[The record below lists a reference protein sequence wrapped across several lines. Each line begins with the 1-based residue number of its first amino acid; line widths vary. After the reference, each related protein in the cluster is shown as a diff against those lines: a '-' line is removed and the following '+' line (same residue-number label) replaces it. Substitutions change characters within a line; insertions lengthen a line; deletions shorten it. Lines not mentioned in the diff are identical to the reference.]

1 MRGLVPICKREL
13 LALFVTPVAW
23 VVMTA
28 FLLLHGFFFFL
39 LLANFAQSQD
49 VITGGGP
56 IEAFFGQTALFYL
69 PLVFVCPVLTMRL
82 FAEERRTG
90 TIEAL
95 LTAPVTS
102 TGVVL
107 GKYLAAMI
115 TYVAIWAPTGLYV
128 AVLSRFGEVDVR
140 IVATGYLGTLLVG
153 AAYIG
158 IGTLASALT
167 TSQITAA
174 VGASGFILLLF
185 GLGFGE
191 FFLEAGPTRDFAS
204 HVSVWALMND
214 MSRGLVDTRRLVFW
228 GPLAV
233 LPVFVTVRTVESWRW
248 G

>member
-1 MRGLVPICKREL
+1 VRGLVPIYKREL

-23 VVMTA
+23 VVMA
-28 FLLLHGFFFFL
+28 SFLLLHGFFFFL
-39 LLANFAQSQD
+39 LVASFAAQQD
-49 VITGGGP
+49 VITGSGP

-82 FAEERRTG
+82 FAEERRAG

-95 LTAPVTS
+95 LTAPVDP

-107 GKYLAAMI
+107 GKYLAALT
-115 TYVAIWAPTGLYV
+115 TYVALWVPTSLYMV
-128 AVLSRFGEVDVR
+128 LLSRFGSIDVR
-140 IVATGYLGTLLVG
+140 IVLTGYLGAFLVG
-153 AAYIG
+153 AAYLA

-174 VGASGFILLLF
+174 VSASGFILMLF
-185 GLGFGE
+185 GIGFGE
-191 FFLEAGPTRDFAS
+191 FFLDPGPVRS
-204 HVSVWALMND
+204 MSGHVSVWALMND

-228 GPLAV
+228 GTLTQTPL
-233 LPVFVTVRTVESWRW
+233 FVTVRTVESWRW